1 MVYDHAV
8 KANGV
13 FYPAGQEVPEMSP
26 KMSQKSEQHQ
36 KPRTSKKGTST

>member
-13 FYPAGQEVPEMSP
+13 FYPAGQEVPETNP
-26 KMSQKSEQHQ
+26 KTTQRPEQPQ
-36 KPRTSKKGTST
+36 KPRTSKKETNT